1 MKKLVILSLLFF
13 GMIQSF
19 AQDNFD
25 LSTLRIGPFTVFMKD
40 TAAEKFT
47 KTKLVSYDGPNEYN
61 KKNKV
66 NYNGEII
73 EIAIMPNWDD
83 VGQKENGFQI
93 YSLSTKSKKFLTKS
107 GMGVGSTKDQLIDAY
122 RNYPNFSVNQMWDEK
137 SEKRSSAMSSFV
149 LTDNDAGTYL
159 SFTMINNV
167 VTEVSIYMNEGC

>member
-1 MKKLVILSLLFF
+1 MKKLFIVSLLLF
-13 GMIQSF
+13 GMIHSF

-40 TAAEKFT
+40 KAAEQFS
-47 KTKLVSYDGPNEYN
+47 KTKLVTYDGPNEYN
-61 KKNKV
+61 KRNKV

-73 EIAIMPNWDD
+73 EIAIMPTWDD
-83 VGQKENGFQI
+83 EGKKENGYQI
-93 YSLSTKSKKFLTKS
+93 YSLSTKSKKFRTKS

-122 RNYPNFSVNQMWDEK
+122 RNYPNFSVSQMWDEK
-137 SEKRSSAMSSFV
+137 TEKQSSAMSSFV

-159 SFTMINNV
+159 SFTLTNNI

>member
-1 MKKLVILSLLFF
+1 MKKLLILGMLFF
-13 GMIQSF
+13 GMILSF

-25 LSTLRIGPFTVFMKD
+25 ISTLRIGPFTIFMKD

-47 KTKLVSYDGPNEYN
+47 KTKLVTYDGPNEYN

-66 NYNGEII
+66 NYNGELI
-73 EIAIMPNWDD
+73 EITIMQTYNNE
-83 VGQKENGFQI
+83 GQSDGSYQI
-93 YSLSTKSKKFLTKS
+93 YSLSTKSKKFRTKS

-137 SEKRSSAMSSFV
+137 TEKQSSAMSSFV
-149 LTDNDAGTYL
+149 LSDNDAGTNL

>member
-1 MKKLVILSLLFF
+1 MKKLLILSLLFF
-13 GMIQSF
+13 GMIHSF

-40 TAAEKFT
+40 KAAEQFS
-47 KTKLVSYDGPNEYN
+47 KTKLVTYDGPNEYN

-83 VGQKENGFQI
+83 VGQKENGYQI
-93 YSLSTKSKKFLTKS
+93 YSLSTKSKKFRTKS

-137 SEKRSSAMSSFV
+137 TEKQSSAMSSFV

-159 SFTMINNV
+159 SFTLTNNI

>member
-1 MKKLVILSLLFF
+1 MKKLLILCLLSF
-13 GMIQSF
+13 GMTFSF

-40 TAAEKFT
+40 KAVEKFT
-47 KTKLVSYDGPNEYN
+47 NTKLVSYDGPNEYN

-73 EIAIMPNWDD
+73 EIIIMEIWDD
-83 VGQKENGFQI
+83 EGKKENGYQI
-93 YSLSTKSKKFLTKS
+93 YSLSTKSKKFRTKS
-107 GMGVGSTKDQLIDAY
+107 GMGVGSTKDELIEAY
-122 RNYPNFSVNQMWDEK
+122 RNYPNFSINQMWDEK
-137 SEKRSSAMSSFV
+137 TEKLSTSKSSFV

-167 VTEVSIYMNEGC
+167 VTEVNVHMSEGC

>member
-1 MKKLVILSLLFF
+1 MKKLLILSMLFF
-13 GMIQSF
+13 GMIHSF

-25 LSTLRIGPFTVFMKD
+25 LSTLRIGPFTIFMKD
-40 TAAEKFT
+40 KAAEQFT
-47 KTKLVSYDGPNEYN
+47 KSQLVVYDGPNEYN

-73 EIAIMPNWDD
+73 EIAIMPKWDD
-83 VGQKENGFQI
+83 VGQKENGYQI
-93 YSLSTKSKKFLTKS
+93 YSLSTKSKKFRTKS

-137 SEKRSSAMSSFV
+137 TEKLSSAMSSFV

-159 SFTMINNV
+159 SFTMINDV